1 MIVVYVE
8 SNMNKSENGKV
19 LSRTILNKVHLKLT
33 RKMFCLFRFHHHCQ
47 GLCIKLELT
56 EKWAGKH
63 EAGLYVTLVTMLCT
77 PSLDLYLD
85 TPCWFQVGPSFAFST
100 VLIFHGIDSSQ
111 DSGKYAENS
120 SEILV
125 HSDTSASRI

>member
-1 MIVVYVE
+1 
-8 SNMNKSENGKV
+8 MNKNKNGKV
-19 LSRTILNKVHLKLT
+19 LSRTILNTAHLKLR
-33 RKMFCLFRFHHHCQ
+33 RKMFCLFRFSHDCQ

-63 EAGLYVTLVTMLCT
+63 EAGLHVTLVTMVYT
-77 PSLDLYLD
+77 PSLDLYLG
-85 TPCWFQVGPSFAFST
+85 TPCWFQVGASFAFST

-111 DSGKYAENS
+111 DSGTNAENS

-125 HSDTSASRI
+125 HSDTSASQI